1 MAGKFT
7 VGNFNK
13 AKGVP
18 GKTALGETKDGAP
31 QLTVVF
37 EGVGGKT
44 GGDEIERRFMLND
57 ERLAYTMDTLTLMG
71 WGGDWEDFSGIG
83 KNTVSLK
90 ISQSD
95 QYGLQVDFVNEDKP
109 FILAPEKKTA
119 ILSTLKGKSG
129 SPEVKAALKKIA
141 DDRAEREAK
150 RAAEGSAPA
159 AAPAPAAEDKGTDK
173 F

>member
-119 ILSTLKGKSG
+119 
-129 SPEVKAALKKIA
+129 
-141 DDRAEREAK
+141 RR
-150 RAAEGSAPA
+150 SAPPR
-159 AAPAPAAEDKGTDK
+159 APRPPLRPRPPPKTRAPTSSSRRLTSGEHG
-173 F
+173 